1 MLDPTGVAVE
11 KWILQGCFLTDVDF
25 QGVAYTDDGLQT
37 IVATL
42 RPDRCILVY

>member
-1 MLDPTGVAVE
+1 VSYAE
-11 KWILQGCFLTDVDF
+11 
-25 QGVAYTDDGLQT
+25 DGLQT